1 MEISIFLYHYVNI
14 LLLTEINLLK
24 LLKIIQENFLD
35 LFTSIIHVIEKLV
48 QPLLILL
55 FYMSLLT

>member
-1 MEISIFLYHYVNI
+1 MFLYHYVNI

-24 LLKIIQENFLD
+24 LLKIIQENLLD

-55 FYMSLLT
+55 FYMCLLT